1 MLRSGDGSGGGSG
14 GSGADAD
21 VDADG
26 ATASQFPLAFRFY
39 DLRLRHT
46 YLIRFRPLKIPP
58 PPHKQPRC
66 LSRPALAPLGV
77 LKLRIGFLCLQS
89 ARAPRLDVDDARFRE
104 RSLPCTPPLCP
115 RNRGAP
121 PERRRGSQLSRSS
134 GFQVLQ
140 RCDVVVLRSVR
151 GGMLVFMLPPQRWP
165 ARSARGSLLA
175 VHRMPVML
183 FLPVSR
189 VLCLRWAGL
198 PGAGSSEAGARVGG

>member
-1 MLRSGDGSGGGSG
+1 VTARAVALAALAPTLTWTPTEPPPHSSRSPSGSTISG
-14 GSGADAD
+14 FD
-21 VDADG
+21 
-26 ATASQFPLAFRFY
+26 TL
-39 DLRLRHT
+39 

-66 LSRPALAPLGV
+66 LSRPALAPSGV

-151 GGMLVFMLPPQRWP
+151 GGMLVFMLPPHRWP

-189 VLCLRWAGL
+189 VLCLR
-198 PGAGSSEAGARVGG
+198 